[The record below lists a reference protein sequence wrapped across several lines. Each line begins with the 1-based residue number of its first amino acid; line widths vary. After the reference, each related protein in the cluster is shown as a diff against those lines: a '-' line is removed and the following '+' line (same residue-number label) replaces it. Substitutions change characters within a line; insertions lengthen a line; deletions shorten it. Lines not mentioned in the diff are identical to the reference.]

1 MSTAARQECE
11 QESVIGIVTE
21 TILQGELLLDCRNQL
36 GEGVR
41 WHAEQQKLYW
51 VDIQRAQLWAMKPE
65 DQSTQTWDLPERIG
79 SFAFRQAGDLLVALE
94 TGLHSFNL
102 DNGAVKRLTH
112 FEADLSSTRM
122 NDGVC
127 DRQGRFV
134 VGGLDEQSLRP
145 LSSVIS
151 YDSEG
156 RVSTLISDVG
166 CTNSLAFS
174 SDGRSM
180 YFADT
185 SDRYIYRYDYDPVAG
200 GLGDRTLYATLPPGG
215 GRPDGSTV
223 DAQDHLWNAEWGGA
237 RVTCYHPDAGVV
249 VRVELPV
256 SNITCCTF
264 GGPDLT
270 TLFIT
275 SARDGLS
282 EKRLA
287 AQPNAGS
294 LFVCDL
300 AAAGL
305 NNSGLPDVPYA
316 G

>member
-1 MSTAARQECE
+1 M
-11 QESVIGIVTE
+11 TE
-21 TILQGELLLDCRNQL
+21 KILQAELLLDCRNQL
-36 GEGVR
+36 GEGIR
-41 WHAEQQKLYW
+41 WNSEQQKLFW
-51 VDIQRAQLWAMKPE
+51 VDIQRAQLWALKLDDRSSE
-65 DQSTQTWDLPERIG
+65 TWDLPERIG
-79 SFAFRQAGDLLVALE
+79 SFAFRRSGGLLVALE
-94 TGLHSFNL
+94 SGLHSFEPES
-102 DNGAVKRLTH
+102 GEVTRLTS
-112 FEADLSSTRM
+112 FEADLPSTRM

-134 VGGLDEQSLRP
+134 VGGLDEQGLRP

-151 YDSEG
+151 YDG
-156 RVSTLISDVG
+156 AGQLATLISDVG

-174 SDGRSM
+174 SDGTTM

-185 SDRYIYRYDYDPVAG
+185 SDRYIYRYSYDPATG
-200 GLGDRTLYATLPPGG
+200 RPGDRNLFASLPPGG

-223 DAQDHLWNAEWGGA
+223 DAQDHLWNAEWGGS
-237 RVTCYHPDAGVV
+237 RVTCYDPAGAVV
-249 VRVELPV
+249 ARVELPV
-256 SNITCCTF
+256 SNITCCSF

-282 EKRLA
+282 DAQLA
-287 AQPNAGS
+287 AQPQAGS

-305 NNSGLPDVPYA
+305 KNSGLQDIPYA

>member
-1 MSTAARQECE
+1 M
-11 QESVIGIVTE
+11 TE
-21 TILQGELLLDCRNQL
+21 KTLQAELLLDCRNQL
-36 GEGVR
+36 GEGIR
-41 WHAEQQKLYW
+41 WNGAQQKLYW
-51 VDIQRAQLWAMKPE
+51 VDIQRAQLWAMTL
-65 DQSTQTWDLPERIG
+65 DDRSTETWDLPERIG
-79 SFAFRQAGDLLVALE
+79 SFAFRRSGGLLVALE
-94 TGLHSFNL
+94 SGLHDFDPAS
-102 DNGAVKRLTH
+102 GAVTRLTS
-112 FEADLSSTRM
+112 FETDLPTTRM

-134 VGGLDEQSLRP
+134 VGGLDERGLRP
-145 LSSVIS
+145 LSSVVS
-151 YDSEG
+151 YGADG
-156 RVSTLISDVG
+156 VLATLISDVG

-174 SDGRSM
+174 SDGGAM

-185 SDRYIYRYDYDPVAG
+185 SDRYIYRYTYDSANG
-200 GLGDRTLYATLPPGG
+200 RLGDRNLFASLPVGG

-223 DAQDHLWNAEWGGA
+223 DAQDHLWNAEWGGS
-237 RVTCYHPDAGVV
+237 RVTCYDPEGVIAA
-249 VRVELPV
+249 RVTLPV

-282 EKRLA
+282 DEQLA

-300 AAAGL
+300 AAVGL
-305 NNSGLPDVPYA
+305 KHSGLPDVPYA

>member
-1 MSTAARQECE
+1 M
-11 QESVIGIVTE
+11 TE
-21 TILQGELLLDCRNQL
+21 KILKAELLLDCRNQL
-36 GEGVR
+36 GEGIR
-41 WHAEQQKLYW
+41 WHADRQKLYW
-51 VDIQRAQLWAMKPE
+51 VDIQRAQLWALNLE
-65 DQSTQTWDLPERIG
+65 DQSTETWDLPERIG
-79 SFAFRQAGDLLVALE
+79 SFAFRQSGALLVALE
-94 TGLHSFNL
+94 SGLHDFDL
-102 DNGAVKRLTH
+102 DSSSTTRLTS
-112 FEADLSSTRM
+112 FETDLPSTRM

-134 VGGLDEQSLRP
+134 VGGLDEQGLRP

-151 YDSEG
+151 YDGKGEL
-156 RVSTLISDVG
+156 VTLISDVG

-185 SDRYIYRYDYDPVAG
+185 SDRYIYRYVYEPESG
-200 GLGDRTLYATLPPGG
+200 RPGDRMLFATLPRGG

-223 DAQDHLWNAEWGGA
+223 DAQDHLWNAEWGGS
-237 RVTCYHPDAGVV
+237 RVTCYHRDGGIVA
-249 VRVELPV
+249 RVELPV

-305 NNSGLPDVPYA
+305 KHSGLPDVPYA
-316 G
+316 R

>member
-1 MSTAARQECE
+1 M
-11 QESVIGIVTE
+11 TE
-21 TILQGELLLDCRNQL
+21 KTLQAELLLDCRNQL

-41 WHAEQQKLYW
+41 WNSEQQKLYW
-51 VDIQRAQLWAMKPE
+51 VDIQRAQLWALKLE
-65 DQSTQTWDLPERIG
+65 DQSTQTWELPERIG
-79 SFAFRQAGDLLVALE
+79 SFAFRRAGGLLVALE
-94 TGLHSFNL
+94 SGLHSF
-102 DNGAVKRLTH
+102 DPESGETMRLTR
-112 FEADLSSTRM
+112 FEADLPTTRM

-134 VGGLDEQSLRP
+134 VGGLDEQGLRP

-151 YDSEG
+151 YDADAAL
-156 RVSTLISDVG
+156 STLIPDVG

-174 SDGRSM
+174 SDGQSM

-185 SDRYIYRYDYDPVAG
+185 SDRYIYRYEYDPDSG
-200 GLGDRTLYATLPPGG
+200 RLGDRNLFATLPQGG

-223 DAQDHLWNAEWGGA
+223 DAQDHLWNAEWGGS
-237 RVTCYHPDAGVV
+237 RVTCYDPSGTVV
-249 VRVELPV
+249 ARVELPV
-256 SNITCCTF
+256 SNITCCAF

-270 TLFIT
+270 TLFVT
-275 SARDGLS
+275 SAREGLD
-282 EKRLA
+282 EGQLA

-305 NNSGLPDVPYA
+305 SHGGLPDVLYA